1 MPPRIE
7 RAGLHDLPGAY
18 RVCLLT
24 GDSGSDASGLFDDP
38 DLIGHL
44 YVGPYLARGAGT
56 QLVVVDELGVAGY
69 LLSADDTAALE
80 AWAEDHW
87 WPALRERYPLQ
98 ERHRL
103 RVGGSEDAKAIR
115 QIHSPERTPAEVAKT
130 YPAHLHIDLVERVRG
145 LGLGRALI
153 EALLAELRDR
163 SVSGVHMGVDP
174 GNDNAIG
181 FYGHLGFREIARDP
195 DTLLMGMPLA

>member
-24 GDSGSDASGLFDDP
+24 GDSGRDASGLFDDP

-44 YVGPYLARGAGT
+44 YVGPYLVRGAGT
-56 QLVVVDELGVAGY
+56 QLVVVDDLGVAGY
-69 LLSADDTAALE
+69 LLSADDTPAFE
-80 AWAEDHW
+80 AWAEGHW
-87 WPALRERYPLQ
+87 WPALRERYPL
-98 ERHRL
+98 
-103 RVGGSEDAKAIR
+103 RVGASEDARAIR
-115 QIHSPERTPAEVAKT
+115 QIHSPERTPAEVTQA

-153 EALLAELRDR
+153 ELLLAELRDR

-174 GNDNAIG
+174 GNGDAIG
-181 FYGHLGFREIARDP
+181 FYGHLGFREIAREP
-195 DTLLMGMPLA
+195 DTLLMGMRLA